1 MRDIITPLL
10 NGLRSPFI
18 GNQAPDSPNGD
29 SKSQLPERKTSLAI
43 VKSSF
48 IGSQAPDP
56 PHGDSKSR
64 LPKGKM
70 ALAILKSPFVGHKP
84 SFGDFK
90 SPFLGHKILIPIFR
104 GLKSPFIGGKAPDPL
119 LAKPKSTFPGLSIFK
134 SLKPLLIGSK
144 DPKVITTPVPVP
156 VPIPP
161 ERFHIPPY
169 HHLVDYEIG
178 YYDNGDALDAFM
190 ASLPNLPKGYR
201 YRERVM
207 VPGFGDPH
215 LLGLPAN
222 VRFRIY
228 QFMTKSVRAKNKI
241 IVLSPDR
248 TINGF
253 WPKKHFMEPQT
264 VFDVI
269 GGLSLTCFQ
278 LRHEVLTYYCSQFH
292 FHITYNCF
300 CTPISAP
307 LMYKWLP
314 LFGNKMQYLTVEVD
328 FTRLGGCYQNGKFT
342 LKHGAKETM
351 FFIRKLVFELC
362 DRSGAIR
369 SLHIMCRRYKG
380 FRPPS
385 QKYTPEDNIPVPNI
399 SDNTEPPAD
408 GTSSDG
414 TSSDGTSSD
423 GTSSDGTSSDGTPS
437 DGATEDGAQ
446 DGSDDGSDDWSEDE
460 TSQVS
465 TSVNSS
471 VIAELS
477 HGDDTSN
484 TDESPTENDKPDKNV
499 PIKYCPS
506 HTTTVLDYLPC
517 RLGRKGMPLYH
528 LRLSGFGKKYTKD
541 ILSEIGSVGNGPTLL
556 ITPKVPPW
564 PRDYPEVQAGIT
576 TTDGDYLG
584 TIVKFVNDKETADVE
599 KPRTGRMTA
608 TKKFLIRALTRLSL
622 ARAPKTTLPEPA
634 FDYRELFATFYD
646 SDEETGSDKASEDED
661 NPEYVGLGIQLP
673 NLPRHPNNKYSLMRM
688 YEIERDIKK
697 QLEEPDDLPTEL
709 AVELIELWAIDSIS
723 TRFGNLFGVSTAT
736 RGLPKDRRPPIV
748 VNHVHKAFHFLFK
761 HREKFQAKF
770 QARTPNITVRMAT
783 IPEIQEQLQEINAT
797 SSTLSGL
804 FNFPE
809 PEAPAAGQSQMNR
822 LWNLGLEHGGLSH
835 LARQN
840 SLTNSTFYTD
850 ASESTLDMGY
860 SDPTIPAQLPNMQ
873 GQDVDSSSTLCELD
887 DGSETRTIGRNSN
900 EDLGQPEELW
910 DREDEQQD
918 DSLLA
923 LYTVSTSSTYDT
935 DGTRSRSNTDR
946 SEILDWPLPNTTMP
960 PPPPTRP
967 PPPVPAVG
975 NQLHQIVTV
984 SSRRTLRSANED
996 NLHQIPTLSSRKT
1009 LRFDLPEE
1017 TEEEEE
1023 ARIARSDSFREIKRE
1038 QQERQIKEAQ
1048 QFQDLNS
1055 LFNYSAEPVPRGPV
1069 PRRTVPRRPVPREP
1083 KPPKPP
1089 KEPKGPKKQR
1099 SRSGSFWSKGKAKD
1113 DADDKPSHPPLRTV
1127 KSFPSSAFTREAP
1140 NDPRP
1145 ASRPDLKEKR
1155 SISHLFRRKN
1165 KEPKDVE
1172 EVEAESNN
1180 FNSLFN
1186 DSSANIQPD
1195 IPADKGT
1202 IGRSSRARGFW
1213 KRNKGNAQPDP
1224 ENENAPHP
1232 PLRSTRSFS
1241 FNPLRLRRR
1250 SSTINPN
1257 TTELPDN
1264 LPEEEPGD
1272 LSNEETN
1279 EQPDEL
1285 SNDLTND
1292 PSNESTEPVVPAA
1305 AAPTPEP
1312 RARAR
1317 GFFSHLRKKTSKL
1330 FNAQEIDTMSSNLS
1344 QLFNGSSATIVSNT
1358 NESTGGR
1365 QSVTTGRES
1374 VVSGRQSVA
1383 TGRES
1388 TMSQHESVASGR
1400 QSAAS
1405 GRQSATPST
1414 GYNSFSRNL
1423 GRRGAAG
1430 GSIFG
1435 PNGGRKD
1442 GRGSLADVRWGAGA
1456 GMDAPTGLREVREAR
1471 EARERREREERE
1483 EREIDEEIAREVE
1496 IERRELEEL
1505 RERERMDRER
1515 RGDRGQ
1521 LGLSR
1526 AVATVDSDDEEE
1538 GYVV

>member
-1 MRDIITPLL
+1 MRDIITPLF
-10 NGLRSPFI
+10 NGLRSP
-18 GNQAPDSPNGD
+18 
-29 SKSQLPERKTSLAI
+29 
-43 VKSSF
+43 F

-56 PHGDSKSR
+56 PHGDSKSQ
-64 LPKGKM
+64 LPERKRAVAILQSPFIGSQAPDPPHGDSKSQLPERTT
-70 ALAILKSPFVGHKP
+70 ALAILKSPFVGYKP
-84 SFGDFK
+84 SFGNFK
-90 SPFLGHKILIPIFR
+90 SPFLGHKILMPIFR
-104 GLKSPFIGGKAPDPL
+104 GLKSPFIGGKAPDPSL
-119 LAKPKSTFPGLSIFK
+119 GKPKSTFPGLSIFK

-144 DPKVITTPVPVP
+144 DPKVTTTPVPVP

-178 YYDNGDALDAFM
+178 YYDNRDALDAFM
-190 ASLPNLPKGYR
+190 TSLPNLPKGYR

-207 VPGFGDPH
+207 VPGYGDPH
-215 LLGLPAN
+215 LLGLPVN

-228 QFMTKSVRAKNKI
+228 QFMTKSIRAKNKI
-241 IVLSPDR
+241 IVLSPER

-342 LKHGAKETM
+342 LKYGAKETM
-351 FFIRKLVFELC
+351 FFMRKLVFELC
-362 DRSGAIR
+362 DRSGTIR
-369 SLHIMCRRYKG
+369 SLHVMCRRYKG

-414 TSSDGTSSD
+414 T
-423 GTSSDGTSSDGTPS
+423 PS

-446 DGSDDGSDDWSEDE
+446 DGSEDGSDDGSDDGSEAE

-584 TIVKFVNDKETADVE
+584 TIVKFVNDKETADFE

-608 TKKFLIRALTRLSL
+608 TKKFFIRALTRLHL
-622 ARAPKTTLPEPA
+622 ARAPNTTLPETA

-646 SDEETGSDKASEDED
+646 SDEESESDKVSEDED
-661 NPEYVGLGIQLP
+661 NPEGVGLGIQLP
-673 NLPRHPNNKYSLMRM
+673 SLPRHPNNKYSLMRM
-688 YEIERDIKK
+688 YEIERDIEK
-697 QLEEPDDLPTEL
+697 QLEEPDLPTVL
-709 AVELIELWAIDSIS
+709 AVELIELWAIDSMS

-748 VNHVHKAFHFLFK
+748 VNHVHKTFDFLFRK
-761 HREKFQAKF
+761 REKLP
-770 QARTPNITVRMAT
+770 ARTPNITVRMAT

-797 SSTLSGL
+797 SSTLTGL
-804 FNFPE
+804 FDFPE
-809 PEAPAAGQSQMNR
+809 PQAPAAGQSQINR
-822 LWNLGLEHGGLSH
+822 LWNLGHEHGGLSH
-835 LARQN
+835 LAQQN
-840 SLTNSTFYTD
+840 SSTNSTFYTD

-860 SDPTIPAQLPNMQ
+860 SDPTIPAQLLTIQ
-873 GQDVDSSSTLCELD
+873 GQDVDSSSTLCEPD

-946 SEILDWPLPNTTMP
+946 SEIIDWPLPNTTMP
-960 PPPPTRP
+960 PPPPTRL

-1017 TEEEEE
+1017 TKEEEE
-1023 ARIARSDSFREIKRE
+1023 ARFARSESFREIRRE

-1055 LFNYSAEPVPRGPV
+1055 LFNYSVEPVPRGP
-1069 PRRTVPRRPVPREP
+1069 VPRRPVPREP

-1099 SRSGSFWSKGKAKD
+1099 SQSGSFWSKGKAKD
-1113 DADDKPSHPPLRTV
+1113 DADDKPSHPPLRTA
-1127 KSFPSSAFTREAP
+1127 KSFPSSAFTREAL

-1145 ASRPDLKEKR
+1145 ASRPNLEEKR
-1155 SISHLFRRKN
+1155 SISHLFHRKN
-1165 KEPKDVE
+1165 KEPKDVDKVE
-1172 EVEAESNN
+1172 EQSNN
-1180 FNSLFN
+1180 FNSLLN

-1195 IPADKGT
+1195 TPADKGA
-1202 IGRSSRARGFW
+1202 IGRSSRAGGFW
-1213 KRNKGNAQPDP
+1213 KRNKGSAKPDAGD
-1224 ENENAPHP
+1224 ENAPHP

-1250 SSTINPN
+1250 SSTLNTN
-1257 TTELPDN
+1257 TTERPDD
-1264 LPEEEPGD
+1264 LPEEQPGD
-1272 LSNEETN
+1272 LSDEEEN
-1279 EQPDEL
+1279 DLPGEL
-1285 SNDLTND
+1285 SNDPTND
-1292 PSNESTEPVVPAA
+1292 PSGNETSEHPVPAA
-1305 AAPTPEP
+1305 AAPTPEL
-1312 RARAR
+1312 RARKR
-1317 GFFSHLRKKTSKL
+1317 GFFGRLRKKTSKL

-1358 NESTGGR
+1358 NESTEGR
-1365 QSVTTGRES
+1365 QSTTTGRES
-1374 VVSGRQSVA
+1374 VVSGRQSVT

-1388 TMSQHESVASGR
+1388 STSQHESVVSGR
-1400 QSAAS
+1400 QSATS

-1442 GRGSLADVRWGAGA
+1442 GRGSLANVRWGAGA
-1456 GMDAPTGLREVREAR
+1456 GMDAPSGLREVREAR
-1471 EARERREREERE
+1471 ERERREREERE
-1483 EREIDEEIAREVE
+1483 EREIEEEIAREVE

-1515 RGDRGQ
+1515 RGDGGQ
-1521 LGLSR
+1521 LGLNR
-1526 AVATVDSDDEEE
+1526 GARVAEDSDDEEG